1 MLIRWLCRYHFRLI
15 RKHIIYYRIWTA
27 YYFVIYSICKNNI
40 VSRSHCKFTSSKPQA
55 KLSDRKHF
63 LFLIKKVPWP
73 FDCISVWKGIRVKI
87 PSFCPSVF
95 PGKCPGV
102 CPGKCPGTPFP
113 CGRGRPASKIW
124 GVVVTAQLHPLQF
137 LVPASAPASVPAC
150 APASGTSQNKRA
162 VQNIATA
169 HAHWSDCLVQLR

>member
-1 MLIRWLCRYHFRLI
+1 MKVSFC
-15 RKHIIYYRIWTA
+15 
-27 YYFVIYSICKNNI
+27 YSYEG
-40 VSRSHCKFTSSKPQA
+40 V
-55 KLSDRKHF
+55 LSA
-63 LFLIKKVPWP
+63 
-73 FDCISVWKGIRVKI
+73 SEVWKGIRVKI
-87 PSFCPSVF
+87 PSFCPSVC

-124 GVVVTAQLHPLQF
+124 GVVVTAQQLLLHPLQF
-137 LVPASAPASVPAC
+137 LVPASVPVNVPAASVPACAPASVPAC

-169 HAHWSDCLVQLR
+169 HAHWSDCLVQLRIII